1 MEQGYFDKFF
11 GAAQEIIDLAKKPLV
26 RSQQK
31 RKFRATYDDAVSQI
45 LDAESALTKMREN
58 VKDIDIK
65 GILEKRKFIDAGKRL
80 QELIVEEYL
89 LAFGKPMKVA
99 EEED

>member
-11 GAAQEIIDLAKKPLV
+11 GAAQEIIDMAKKPLV

-31 RKFRATYDDAVSQI
+31 RRFRAAYDDAESKL
-45 LDAESALTKMREN
+45 LDATAAIEKLREN
-58 VKDIDIK
+58 VKDIDVNA
-65 GILEKRKFIDAGKRL
+65 ILEKRKFINACNLMKDLLK
-80 QELIVEEYL
+80 EEYL

-99 EEED
+99 EDED